1 MTLAKS
7 ATNSTDGGETL
18 VYAELT
24 MKQLIASRIAA
35 ILLLAPIFSIST
47 LQAADTVA
55 WSDLPREV
63 GSQDREY
70 SVLTKAG
77 DTFRGR
83 RLVFG
88 PLGVRVTELGPWI
101 PREQVTEVRIP
112 RYKFW
117 KDALSAPA
125 GVLAGAAIFP
135 NAAVL
140 AVMAIPMVGIT
151 AASAPVVVV
160 VEGVKR
166 LLPAR
171 VIKVAP

>member
-1 MTLAKS
+1 
-7 ATNSTDGGETL
+7 
-18 VYAELT
+18 
-24 MKQLIASRIAA
+24 
-35 ILLLAPIFSIST
+35 LLLPAIFSVST
-47 LQAADTVA
+47 LQAAEMIA

-70 SVLTKAG
+70 SVVTRAG

-83 RLVFG
+83 SLVFS
-88 PLGVRVTELGPWI
+88 PLGVRVTESGPWI
-101 PREQVTEVRIP
+101 PRGQVTEVRIP
-112 RYKFW
+112 RYRLW

-125 GVLAGAAIFP
+125 GILAGAAIFP
-135 NAAVL
+135 NAAAL
-140 AVMAIPMVGIT
+140 AIVAIPMVGIT

-166 LLPAR
+166 LLPAK